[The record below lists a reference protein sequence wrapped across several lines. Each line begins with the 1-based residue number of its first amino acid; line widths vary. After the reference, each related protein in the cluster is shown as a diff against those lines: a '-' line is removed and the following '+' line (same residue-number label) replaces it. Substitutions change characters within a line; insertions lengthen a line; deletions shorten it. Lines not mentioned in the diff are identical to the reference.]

1 MKLLRFARTLGGYSH
16 KNGTIQDK
24 AFETVQIGSI
34 KKIVGHLH
42 FEGSVPTSYLART
55 AAKNELAAHSSLLK
69 AYRPMRFRSF
79 LEFAR
84 LIVISAHA
92 LRTEEDFFFACQ
104 YVGQRLQ
111 RENVLYAE
119 VIWVPQLY
127 LRHTIGLNAILR
139 ALNASRD
146 RILDTHGIEIR
157 WIVDFV
163 RGYPNQGAHVLE
175 WLTSIDPRSCNIV
188 AVGLGG
194 DESHSLK
201 EMRDLLRATRKLGLA
216 VYPHAGEQK
225 GPASVVEV
233 IEELEPQRIAH
244 GIRAAESDEV
254 LRLIRSQNI
263 HLDICPTSNC
273 ALGLYEKIKYLP
285 INTLIEA
292 KCAFSI
298 NTDDPA
304 LFGVNMNVELE
315 ACMQA
320 HDLTSDF
327 VQAMYRQAVD
337 VTFLS
342 NEEKEHLRRRM
353 SR

>member
-1 MKLLRFARTLGGYSH
+1 MQSGG
-16 KNGTIQDK
+16 
-24 AFETVQIGSI
+24 I
-34 KKIVGHLH
+34 KKIAGHLH
-42 FEGSVPTSYLART
+42 FEGSVPTSYLARV
-55 AAKNELAAHSSLLK
+55 AAKNELVDHSRVLK

-79 LEFAR
+79 VEFAR

-92 LRTEEDFFFACQ
+92 LRTERDFFFACQ
-104 YVGQRLQ
+104 HLGERLQ

-127 LRHTIGLNAILR
+127 LRHAIGLNAILR

-163 RGYPNQGAHVLE
+163 RGYPRQGAHVLK
-175 WLTSIDPRSCNIV
+175 WLESIDPGACNIV

-194 DESHSLK
+194 NESHPLK
-201 EMRDLLRATRKLGLA
+201 DMRDLLLAAKNLGLA
-216 VYPHAGEQK
+216 IYPHAGEQK
-225 GPASVVEV
+225 GSASVVEV
-233 IEELEPQRIAH
+233 IEDLEPQRIAH
-244 GIRAAESDEV
+244 GIRATESDEV
-254 LRLIRSQNI
+254 LRLIRSRGI
-263 HLDICPTSNC
+263 HLDICPTSNR
-273 ALGLYEKIKYLP
+273 ALGVYRTIKDLP
-285 INTLIEA
+285 VKALIEA
-292 KCAFSI
+292 ECAFSI

-304 LFGVNMNVELE
+304 LLGTNMNVELD

-327 VQAMYRQAVD
+327 VQTMYRQAVE
-337 VTFLS
+337 VTFLG

-353 SR
+353 S